1 MTALVILFPA
11 AFVNITELLASK
23 LPAKVGIHRYNTA
36 NRGAQTLF
44 HLQSTSRLQTN
55 VVPVTT
61 TQHKAAPKTIPIVHS
76 ALKIYFNSDLHCRKQ
91 EALLPLPL

>member
-55 VVPVTT
+55 VVPVTRGFL
-61 TQHKAAPKTIPIVHS
+61 HS
-76 ALKIYFNSDLHCRKQ
+76 AHSSPQNHPNS
-91 EALLPLPL
+91 ALCTKNIF